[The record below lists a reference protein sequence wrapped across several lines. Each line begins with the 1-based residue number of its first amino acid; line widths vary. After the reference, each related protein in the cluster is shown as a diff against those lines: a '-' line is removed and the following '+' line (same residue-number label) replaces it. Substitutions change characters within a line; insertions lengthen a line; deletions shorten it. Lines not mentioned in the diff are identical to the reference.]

1 MPGRACLP
9 LSVSLAAPLLVQ
21 LLLLLLLPSV
31 QQKWPHLA
39 VQPRETKPVL
49 LRIVVDALSL
59 TPLLFLL
66 PLIVPPAVNP
76 LPVVFPHP
84 LLRLLFALAAASSDA
99 SQMSSDSGA
108 RPAEK

>member
-1 MPGRACLP
+1 MGAWKGVPSAERQPGGSP
-9 LSVSLAAPLLVQ
+9 TGAA
-21 LLLLLLLPSV
+21 
-31 QQKWPHLA
+31 A
-39 VQPRETKPVL
+39 VTAAVGFCAAEMAASGSPAEGKKPVL

-84 LLRLLFALAAASSDA
+84 LLRLLFALAAHFLRCIAA
-99 SQMSSDSGA
+99 A
-108 RPAEK
+108 F